1 MLQSVGWDVNGEAIP
16 DYLQPDGN
24 YTKYSCN
31 VPNIAHRAAGRLFLG
46 DYSFN
51 PYNEN
56 ERYDFGIDFGSRP
69 SALNGFY
76 KFVPSVSDPS
86 DRGVALVEVL
96 GIYNNMEIV
105 IARTELQLRPALTY
119 TAFTVPLSY
128 PHFGVKATR
137 LRVMMASSSR
147 YGSIAEE
154 SVSVPVSNN
163 VEIAAALGSTLWVDE
178 LSLSY

>member
-1 MLQSVGWDVNGEAIP
+1 M
-16 DYLQPDGN
+16 
-24 YTKYSCN
+24 
-31 VPNIAHRAAGRLFLG
+31 
-46 DYSFN
+46 
-51 PYNEN
+51 
-56 ERYDFGIDFGSRP
+56 
-69 SALNGFY
+69 
-76 KFVPSVSDPS
+76 SDPS

-154 SVSVPVSNN
+154 SVRVPVSNN